1 MNKGQVSIFVIIA
14 IVIVGAVVVFFALTG
29 RINLGANAGEFQPIF
44 DRQKECI
51 EQSTKGA
58 LELAGLQG
66 GRVNSLDYLG
76 GSDYAPFSSHLNF
89 FGTPVKYW
97 YYLSANGVFKE
108 DIPTKLEIQ
117 GEIADYIEKDIENC
131 DFSDFYEQGY
141 LIEQSSARV
150 SVNILDAKVRVAVSE
165 EMSASKDGN
174 SASLT
179 KQNVE
184 IDSGFGKFLG
194 IARGIYDEQK
204 TSAFLEKYAVDVLRN
219 YAPVDGVILSCAPQ
233 TWKTQEVVGDIRAGL
248 AANFG
253 AIKFKGNY
261 YALDS
266 EEDNYFVVDQ
276 QTSVPVRVI
285 YDRSWPSAI
294 EITPADEALMIAKP
308 VGNDPALGVMGFC
321 YIPYHFVYDVRV
333 PVLFQIYDGEDVFQF
348 PVVVV
353 VDNNL
358 PRVASSFG
366 IAPELENDIC
376 AFSNSAIAVKT
387 FNAQLEG
394 VEAQI
399 DYQCFDSLCSV
410 GTSKIG
416 DDGAVLDGLVPGC
429 VNGILHAQAE
439 GYAEKEILFSSNSE
453 SEAEI
458 ILDRL
463 YGVEIEVLVDGRA
476 LSGQALVQFVS
487 PDLSASVS
495 YPDSNV
501 VNLAEGLYNISVYI
515 YGNSSIVIPAS
526 SRKECQQVTRPG
538 IAGIFG
544 GTKEQCFDINLPE
557 TRIDYALLGG
567 GNVQEYLLESQLQ
580 NERLI
585 LDVPSVPTPTNL
597 EQVQYSFQA
606 VQNARVEVRT

>member
-14 IVIVGAVVVFFALTG
+14 IVIVGAVVAFFALTG
-29 RINLGANAGEFQPIF
+29 RINLSGSSGEFQPIF

-51 EQSTKGA
+51 EQSTRGA
-58 LELAGLQG
+58 LELAALQG
-66 GRVNSLDYLG
+66 GRVDSGVYLG

-89 FGTPVKYW
+89 LGTPVKYW

-108 DIPTKLEIQ
+108 EVPTKLEIQ
-117 GEIADYIEKDIENC
+117 EEIADYIEKDIENC

-141 LIEQSSARV
+141 LIELSSPRV
-150 SVNILDAKVRVAVSE
+150 SVNILDSNVRVTVSG
-165 EMSASKDGN
+165 EMGVSKDGN

-179 KQNVE
+179 RQNVE
-184 IDSGFGKFLG
+184 VDSEFGKFLG

-204 TSAFLEKYAVDVLRN
+204 TNAFLESYAVDVLRN
-219 YAPVDGVILSCAPQ
+219 YAPVDGVSLSCAPQ
-233 TWKTQEVVGDIRAGL
+233 TWKTQEVVGDIREGL
-248 AANFG
+248 VANFG

-261 YALDS
+261 YSGADS
-266 EEDNYFVVDQ
+266 YFIVDQ
-276 QTSVPVRVI
+276 QTSVPVRVV
-285 YDRSWPSAI
+285 YDSSWPSAI
-294 EITPADEALMIAKP
+294 EVTPADEALMIAKP
-308 VGNDPALGVMGFC
+308 VGNDPALGAMGFC
-321 YIPYHFVYDVRV
+321 YIPYHFVYDIRV
-333 PVLFQIYDGEDVFQF
+333 PVLFQIYDGEDIFQF

-358 PRVASSFG
+358 PRAASSFG
-366 IAPELENDIC
+366 IAPESENDIC
-376 AFSNSAIAVKT
+376 AFSNSAIEVKT
-387 FNAQLEG
+387 FNSQLEG
-394 VEAQI
+394 IEAQI
-399 DYQCFDSLCSV
+399 DYQCFDSLCGV
-410 GTSKIG
+410 GTTKIG
-416 DDGAVLDGLVPGC
+416 DDGAILNGLVPGC

-458 ILDRL
+458 ILDKL
-463 YGVEIEVLVDGRA
+463 YEMEVEVLVDGRA

-495 YPDSNV
+495 YPDSNM
-501 VNLAEGLYNISVYI
+501 VNLAEGLYNVSVYV

-526 SRKECQQVTRPG
+526 TRKECQQLPRQG

-544 GTKEQCFDINLPE
+544 GTKEQCFDINFPE

-567 GNVQEYLLESQLQ
+567 GNSGEYLLESQLQ
-580 NERLI
+580 NKRLVV
-585 LDVPSVPTPTNL
+585 DVPSVPTPTNL

-606 VQNARVEVRT
+606 VQNARIEVRT